1 MCNHMLVFQ
10 FVFQIRS
17 FSSVAEKL
25 KSIKGVTLN
34 VANKVYIKEGDYD
47 LNENMKEDAV
57 KVFDAALEK
66 IDFNKSVAA
75 ADAINKWVSLYIL
88 LLN

>member
-1 MCNHMLVFQ
+1 
-10 FVFQIRS
+10 
-17 FSSVAEKL
+17 
-25 KSIKGVTLN
+25 
-34 VANKVYIKEGDYD
+34 
-47 LNENMKEDAV
+47 MKEDAV

-88 LLN
+88 LMN